1 MRPDIFLATIGRG
14 SNGSNALEVTEDRA
28 AVTAESQDN
37 IINRVN
43 NVSQYGPS
51 WHYVPGIGVAGTAYA
66 EVPDRA
72 LGDLAFTRASSKTRT
87 NAAGLIQ
94 TIGNNVPPHDYR
106 NADGTL
112 STFPRLNLEPQR
124 INSML
129 YSQAINSWAQKS
141 ELTITDNNTISP
153 DGTQNASYIQQTTGG
168 NAVTFQSQTVNVT
181 TGQIQTISFFAK
193 AKEITSISLRLGT
206 AGAWPVARPVF
217 TCNLTNGTIT
227 LTAGTGTVSSQNMG
241 NGWYRFIVVTSAVIL
256 TTGTNLQTLTGA
268 VFSPTSGA
276 GFYLWGVQ
284 WEQNATYPTTY
295 IPTTTAAVTRI
306 ADAASKTG
314 VSSLI
319 NSQEGVLFAEIQ
331 GLSNDTVR
339 LAISDGTNSN
349 NIYIELSLSNASA
362 VGRVGAVNQFSIIS
376 AQTLT
381 NNNKIAIKYKTND
394 FSLWINGVQVGT
406 DTSGSTYSINTLNAI
421 RFDRGDGGI
430 PFYGNVRQ
438 MVLFPTALTNAQLAE
453 LTTL

>member
-1 MRPDIFLATIGRG
+1 
-14 SNGSNALEVTEDRA
+14 
-28 AVTAESQDN
+28 
-37 IINRVN
+37 
-43 NVSQYGPS
+43 
-51 WHYVPGIGVAGTAYA
+51 
-66 EVPDRA
+66 
-72 LGDLAFTRASSKTRT
+72 
-87 NAAGLIQ
+87 
-94 TIGNNVPPHDYR
+94 
-106 NADGTL
+106 
-112 STFPRLNLEPQR
+112 
-124 INSML
+124 
-129 YSQAINSWAQKS
+129 
-141 ELTITDNNTISP
+141 
-153 DGTQNASYIQQTTGG
+153 
-168 NAVTFQSQTVNVT
+168 
-181 TGQIQTISFFAK
+181 
-193 AKEITSISLRLGT
+193 
-206 AGAWPVARPVF
+206 
-217 TCNLTNGTIT
+217 
-227 LTAGTGTVSSQNMG
+227 
-241 NGWYRFIVVTSAVIL
+241 
-256 TTGTNLQTLTGA
+256 
-268 VFSPTSGA
+268 
-276 GFYLWGVQ
+276 
-284 WEQNATYPTTY
+284 
-295 IPTTTAAVTRI
+295 
-306 ADAASKTG
+306 
-314 VSSLI
+314 LI